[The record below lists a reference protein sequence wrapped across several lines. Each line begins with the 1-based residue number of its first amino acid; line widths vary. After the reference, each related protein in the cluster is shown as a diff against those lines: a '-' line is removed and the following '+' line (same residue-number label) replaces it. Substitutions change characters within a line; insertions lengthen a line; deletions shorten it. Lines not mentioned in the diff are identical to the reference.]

1 MPIGKT
7 RRQIRRAKRGW
18 SFSSSSSPRPRNTST
33 MRNTSPRYIKN
44 HMPFRKTSSN
54 HSAWRTVSSK
64 YSNYNNGQSV
74 RRGRGVKRNLKTR
87 KSRK

>member
-1 MPIGKT
+1 MPMGKT

-18 SFSSSSSPRPRNTST
+18 TFSSSSSPRPRNTST
-33 MRNTSPRYIKN
+33 MRNASPRHIEN

-64 YSNYNNGQSV
+64 HSV
-74 RRGRGVKRNLKTR
+74 GKGLKSPKTR
-87 KSRK
+87 KSRKSRK